1 MFGLNVKPYTNQIGQ
16 IKLTN
21 QPDDNYHMPFRKKDV
36 HWFNKHHKSYDRQV
50 GQGADQLKDHNVKY
64 NTSVIAM
71 MNNLGSFNPTQK
83 NIIYYQEHETNK
95 QLQHNKHPS
104 KDMVVNMKNT
114 RVIDDIESMKK
125 VDDFKH
131 AHAKHSSTLKVRRI

>member
-1 MFGLNVKPYTNQIGQ
+1 MFGLNITPYTNGAGQ

-36 HWFNKHHKSYDRQV
+36 HWFNKHHKSFDRQV

-83 NIIYYQEHETNK
+83 ILYIT
-95 QLQHNKHPS
+95 
-104 KDMVVNMKNT
+104 M
-114 RVIDDIESMKK
+114 SMKLTSNYNITSI
-125 VDDFKH
+125 FQRH
-131 AHAKHSSTLKVRRI
+131 GC

>member
-1 MFGLNVKPYTNQIGQ
+1 MFGLNITPYTNPSGQ

-21 QPDDNYHMPFRKKDV
+21 ESDSNYHMPFRKKDV
-36 HWFNKHHKSYDRQV
+36 HWFNKHHKSFDRQV

-83 NIIYYQEHETNK
+83 NIIYYDEHETNK
-95 QLQHNKHPS
+95 QLQHNKHLS

-125 VDDFKH
+125 IDDFKH
-131 AHAKHSSTLKVRRI
+131 THAKHSSTLKVRRL